1 MFDIDKIS
9 ISSKS
14 FIDSEMTDFYK
25 LSKIKTDMDNMN
37 LSDDKHICLKSL
49 FDAKIQNSIITI
61 DKGIYNKIVNKYQF
75 IEKGETYID
84 YNKAIKMIGA
94 VKQQSAKKSGG
105 SRLSRGNL
113 ERYDSKKLLFDT
125 NDITGIGGKTFD
137 ERSQLAA
144 DPY

>member
-49 FDAKIQNSIITI
+49 FDAKI
-61 DKGIYNKIVNKYQF
+61 
-75 IEKGETYID
+75 
-84 YNKAIKMIGA
+84 
-94 VKQQSAKKSGG
+94 
-105 SRLSRGNL
+105 
-113 ERYDSKKLLFDT
+113 
-125 NDITGIGGKTFD
+125 
-137 ERSQLAA
+137 
-144 DPY
+144 